1 MEELADH
8 LKRTVKATKMRLEKL
23 IKEQPK
29 QEWTIAEVAEDDI

>member
-1 MEELADH
+1 
-8 LKRTVKATKMRLEKL
+8 MRLEKL